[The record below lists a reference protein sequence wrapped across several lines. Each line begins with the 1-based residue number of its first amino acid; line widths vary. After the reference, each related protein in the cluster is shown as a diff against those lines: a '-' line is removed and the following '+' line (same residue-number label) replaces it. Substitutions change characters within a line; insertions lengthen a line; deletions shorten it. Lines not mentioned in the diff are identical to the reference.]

1 MKHWYNLPAEEVL
14 EELAANA
21 AEGLDEQAVKTRTQQ
36 HGPNEYSK
44 TKPDSPIV
52 MALRQFKDFANIIL
66 LSAGFLSLALAIR
79 EGHGYIEPV
88 VIFAI
93 ILMNV
98 ILAVS
103 QERSAEKA
111 LEALQN
117 LNSPTCFVL
126 RGGSKLEIDTAAVVP
141 GDILLLKTGDL
152 IPADARLLE
161 STNLFADEA
170 SLTGESEPSEKDAA
184 FIAEEDAPIGDMAN
198 MVFSGCLITAG
209 NATAVVTE
217 TGMHTQMGKIAGYL
231 NDAQKTQ
238 TPLQKRL
245 NKVSHLVSLIAIAAA
260 AALLMIG
267 LRQGED
273 FWTMMLAAVSLAV
286 AAVPETLQLIVTL
299 SLTHGVKKM
308 VEKNAL
314 IRKLPAVET
323 LGSTSVICSDK
334 TGTLTQNRM
343 TIQKLWVPGGEP
355 VDAQEEFSEAQRTL
369 LQHLALAGNASLE
382 QTPEGETIVG
392 DATESAILRLMI
404 AKGEDM
410 QALSQALPRVGEVPF
425 SSARKM
431 MTTVHRHPD
440 GGYLVLTKGAF
451 DRLPYNKD
459 DKEAHTLRKSIHD
472 AFAHDALRMLA
483 LASRRVD
490 ALPESG
496 DLSELETGMEFEGI
510 IGLIDPPRPEAARAI
525 AEAKKAGVRTVMI
538 TGDHAATAGAIAKQ
552 LGLIGEKDPVV
563 TGKQLAKMSDA
574 ELIDNVMDYS
584 VYARVSPEDKIRIVE
599 AWQEHGEVVSMT
611 GDGVNDAP
619 ALKAADVGVAMGQT
633 GTEVS
638 KSAADMV
645 LTDDNFATIV
655 SAIGEGRNVFSN
667 IRKTIYF
674 LLVCNLSEIVIMVGA
689 QLMGWGM
696 PLTPVMLLLI
706 NVLGDGIPGL
716 RLAQEQSDPRIMKR
730 HPIGR
735 NESFF
740 GGGLIKVILQ
750 QTAAFSVVGL
760 IAFYLGK
767 FVAFGGSV
775 PSQAIGQTMAFL
787 AVGFTSILHIF
798 TVRSR
803 KSILKRTIRDN
814 WPLVFSA
821 LGMIALFTLLVLIP
835 QAGRLFDLVPI
846 SGAAWLAVLG
856 LTAVPTIVA
865 EIAKLWSHL
874 QEKRQHRRRLVKHA
888 ELDDFYEE

>member
-1 MKHWYNLPAEEVL
+1 MKQWYNLSAEQAL

-21 AEGLDEQAVKTRTQQ
+21 DTGLDEQAVKTRTQQ

-44 TKPDSPIV
+44 PKPDSPIL

-93 ILMNV
+93 ILMNI
-98 ILAVS
+98 ILAVT
-103 QERSAEKA
+103 QERSAERA

-170 SLTGESEPSEKDAA
+170 SLTGESEPSEKEAA

-209 NATAVVTE
+209 NAAAIVTE

-260 AALLMIG
+260 VALMMIG

-343 TIQKLWVPGGEP
+343 TIQKLWVPGSRP
-355 VDAQEEFSEAQRTL
+355 VDAQEEFSDAQRTL

-382 QTPEGETIVG
+382 QTPEGETIIG
-392 DATESAILRLMI
+392 DATESAILHLMI
-404 AKGEDM
+404 AKGENM

-431 MTTVHRHPD
+431 MTTVHQHPD

-451 DRLPYNKD
+451 DRLPYHKD
-459 DKEAHTLRKSIHD
+459 DKEAHELRKATHD

-490 ALPESG
+490 ALPE

-525 AEAKKAGVRTVMI
+525 AQAKKAGVRTVMI

-552 LGLIGEKDPVV
+552 LGLIGEKDPVI
-563 TGKQLAKMSDA
+563 TGKQLAKMSDT

-638 KSAADMV
+638 KSASDMV

-655 SAIGEGRNVFSN
+655 SAISEGRNVFSN

-716 RLAQEQSDPRIMKR
+716 RLAQERSDPRIMKR

-767 FVAFGGSV
+767 FVGFGGGV

-846 SGAAWLAVLG
+846 GGAAWLTVLS

-874 QEKRQHRRRLVKHA
+874 QEKRQHRRRLIRHA
-888 ELDDFYEE
+888 EQEDYYGE